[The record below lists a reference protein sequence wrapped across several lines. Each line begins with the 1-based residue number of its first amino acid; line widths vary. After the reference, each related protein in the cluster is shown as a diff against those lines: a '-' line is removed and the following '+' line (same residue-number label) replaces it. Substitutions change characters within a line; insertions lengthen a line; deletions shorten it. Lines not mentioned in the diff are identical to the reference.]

1 MRKVIGNVL
10 RRDAKVIT
18 DGCLQENL
26 SARGVYCSYLVSWAL
41 GVVLM
46 VLYTWK
52 GKWMVAEQAKD

>member
-1 MRKVIGNVL
+1 MQTFVIFECLHFLSYQYRKNKRKIGGIFL
-10 RRDAKVIT
+10 I
-18 DGCLQENL
+18 
-26 SARGVYCSYLVSWAL
+26 YPVSWAL

>member
-1 MRKVIGNVL
+1 MGGIFL
-10 RRDAKVIT
+10 I
-18 DGCLQENL
+18 
-26 SARGVYCSYLVSWAL
+26 YPVSRAP

>member
-1 MRKVIGNVL
+1 MGNVL

-26 SARGVYCSYLVSWAL
+26 SARGVYCSYPVSWAP
-41 GVVLM
+41 GV

>member
-26 SARGVYCSYLVSWAL
+26 SARGVYCSYPVSWAP
-41 GVVLM
+41 GV